1 MHNSMGN
8 NFLLDEAPLV
18 ILPSLAEKIGLNE
31 AIVTQQLHYWLQKS
45 TNNRDGRKWVY
56 NTYKSWQEQFPFWS
70 EVTVRRTLT
79 GLENKGI
86 IVTGNYNEMKADK
99 TKWYTIDY
107 EKLVGVI
114 SPSDQND
121 QSMRSERSD
130 GCDQNDQ
137 SNTRYY
143 ADITTDIEG
152 GRGGIPKGMISP
164 PSEKIDPV
172 AFFQENIGVIPPLVV
187 EDMTQWMDGKHF
199 DEPNEIIV
207 EAIRETVTNGAR
219 SWKYTTK
226 ILIGWAER
234 GLRTLQQVQAAMLEH
249 EQSKGKGYRQGN
261 KDNPFQ
267 SGFDKRA
274 AADKAFLESMQSGQ
288 AFVEKDTGY
297 DPSQD
302 QELQKLM
309 NQLHTK

>member
-1 MHNSMGN
+1 
-8 NFLLDEAPLV
+8 
-18 ILPSLAEKIGLNE
+18 
-31 AIVTQQLHYWLQKS
+31 
-45 TNNRDGRKWVY
+45 
-56 NTYKSWQEQFPFWS
+56 
-70 EVTVRRTLT
+70 
-79 GLENKGI
+79 
-86 IVTGNYNEMKADK
+86 
-99 TKWYTIDY
+99 
-107 EKLVGVI
+107 
-114 SPSDQND
+114 
-121 QSMRSERSD
+121 
-130 GCDQNDQ
+130 
-137 SNTRYY
+137 
-143 ADITTDIEG
+143 
-152 GRGGIPKGMISP
+152 
-164 PSEKIDPV
+164 
-172 AFFQENIGVIPPLVV
+172 
-187 EDMTQWMDGKHF
+187 MTQWMDGKHF

-249 EQSKGKGYRQGN
+249 EQSKVKGYRQGN
-261 KDNPFQ
+261 KDTTSQ

-309 NQLHTK
+309 DQLHTK